1 MDYYEEEQQPLQR
14 MTKDQTQ
21 FVFILCF
28 VSYLTGMLVDMF
40 GFQIEPASLATI
52 NWHYKSGDV
61 VMLPVGTRPEDVAAL
76 VMKNR
81 DAPPPVARYGNG
93 VAVN

>member
-1 MDYYEEEQQPLQR
+1 MDYEEQEQPR
-14 MTKDQTQ
+14 MTRSQKE
-21 FVFILCF
+21 FIFILCL

-93 VAVN
+93 VAVD